1 MVNQARVL
9 EEFVRLVKIDSLTGE
24 ERQIADYLKRKLT
37 ELGLTV
43 WEDTAAE
50 RLGTETGNLIARLPG
65 NIDIPT
71 IFWGA
76 HMDTVPGRGIEPVV
90 RGEAVYSSGETILG
104 ADDKAGIAAILEAIQ
119 ILKEEKINH
128 GPIEVLLTVGEE
140 EGLRGAKALD
150 LNLLLAQFGFV
161 LDSNGEIGSLV
172 VQGPCQNLVEATI
185 AGRAA
190 HAGINPQDGINAI
203 QVAAKAI
210 SAMRLGRIDDAT
222 TANIGVIQ
230 GGEARNIVPDKVYL
244 KGETRSLKRER
255 LEEETRQ
262 MQFCLENTAREMGA
276 TVKVEIELLY
286 PEFCL
291 SENEVVVQIAQDAVQ
306 RLGRQPSMDKSGG
319 GSDANILNA
328 RGLRTINLGIAMRKV
343 HTSEEH
349 IFLRD
354 LNLLPLFLVEISQA
368 AVSVLGKV

>member
-9 EEFVRLVKIDSLTGE
+9 EEFLRLVKIDSLTGE